1 MADDYSPT
9 PPPQRRIAS
18 IKKFIRKRLPH
29 WAVLIRWHRN
39 TLGAFPNIV
48 NPVTFNDKVLHRN
61 LFDRRALLTQFAD
74 KAAVR
79 AYVRSRLGPD
89 ILPRLYCLTTRPD
102 AIPFDDLPDRF
113 VVKPTHASG
122 WVQLVTNKATLD
134 RAALIALREDWLK
147 RSYYEEQWEQ
157 VYKHVEPR
165 IIVEEFIDD
174 GSGAALNDFKLFVFD
189 GTVEM
194 IQVDV
199 GRFTDH
205 RRRLYSPAWEK
216 LDVCYG
222 YDDVR
227 GDMPRPR
234 HLAEMI
240 AAAETLGR
248 DVDFVRADFYDTPAR
263 LYFGELTLTP
273 EGGRGRFHPNDF
285 DRYLGERWKIRTR

>member
-113 VVKPTHASG
+113 VVKPTHALG
-122 WVQLVTNKATLD
+122 WVQLVTNKATLE
-134 RAALIALREDWLK
+134 RAALIALCEDWLK
-147 RSYYEEQWEQ
+147 HSYYEEQCEQ

-165 IIVEEFIDD
+165 VIVEEFIDD
-174 GSGAALNDFKLFVFD
+174 GSGAALNDYKLFVFD

-216 LDVCYG
+216 LDVCYA
-222 YDDVR
+222 YDDVS
-227 GDMPRPR
+227 GDVPRPPISR
-234 HLAEMI
+234 
-240 AAAETLGR
+240 R
-248 DVDFVRADFYDTPAR
+248 
-263 LYFGELTLTP
+263 
-273 EGGRGRFHPNDF
+273 
-285 DRYLGERWKIRTR
+285 